1 MRSRSR
7 FAPGASKGQ
16 RVQVTVSLPR
26 SSTFPVMARLYLIVI
41 AAAAIIGA
49 ILGKFGQPAA
59 VHVANPAPDQAI
71 LLEKPEQASPDET
84 EFNSVQEAIVLQ
96 RDANGHFYADVQVNN
111 APIRFMVDTGATGI
125 ALTRD
130 DARRAGLSVSVGM
143 FDVVADGASGDVT
156 GEWVTLGS
164 VSLGQE
170 EAKNVPAVI
179 LDGGQ
184 QSLLGQSFLQQFDTV
199 EINGDRM
206 ILR

>member
-1 MRSRSR
+1 
-7 FAPGASKGQ
+7 
-16 RVQVTVSLPR
+16 VQVTVSLPG
-26 SSTFPVMARLYLIVI
+26 SSTFPIMARLYLIVI

-49 ILGKFGQPAA
+49 IVGKFGQPVAA
-59 VHVANPAPDQAI
+59 PVANPAADQPI
-71 LLEKPEQASPDET
+71 LLEKPAQTSPGEA
-84 EFNSVQEAIVLQ
+84 EFNSVQDAIVLQ

-143 FDVVADGASGDVT
+143 FDVVAEGASGDVK
-156 GEWVTLGS
+156 GEWVTLDS

-170 EAKNVPAVI
+170 EAKKVPAVI

-184 QSLLGQSFLQQFDTV
+184 QSLLGQTFLQQFDTV
-199 EINGDRM
+199 EIKGDRM

>member
-1 MRSRSR
+1 
-7 FAPGASKGQ
+7 
-16 RVQVTVSLPR
+16 
-26 SSTFPVMARLYLIVI
+26 MARLYLIVI

-49 ILGKFGQPAA
+49 IVGKFGQPVAA
-59 VHVANPAPDQAI
+59 PVANPAADQPI
-71 LLEKPEQASPDET
+71 LLEKPAQASPDEA
-84 EFNSVQEAIVLQ
+84 EFNSVQDAIVLQ
-96 RDANGHFYADVQVNN
+96 RDANGHFYADVLVNS

-143 FDVVADGASGDVT
+143 FDVVAEGASGDVK
-156 GEWVTLGS
+156 GEWVTLDS

-170 EAKNVPAVI
+170 EAKKVPAVS

-199 EINGDRM
+199 EIKGDRM